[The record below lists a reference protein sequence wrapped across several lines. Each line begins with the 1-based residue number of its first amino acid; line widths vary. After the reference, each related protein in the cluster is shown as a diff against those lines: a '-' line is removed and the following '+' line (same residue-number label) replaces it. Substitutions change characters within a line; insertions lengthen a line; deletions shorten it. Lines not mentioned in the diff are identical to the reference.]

1 MKKTGNTLESH
12 RLWREI
18 AKLPTAEAD
27 KVLAKVVEE
36 KFSIGEAMKVVRPL
50 NDMYLCIIERI
61 CLCRIV
67 RKLPHTS
74 HTQGIIK

>member
-18 AKLPTAEAD
+18 AKLPTEEAD
-27 KVLAKVVEE
+27 KVLTSVVEE
-36 KFSIGEAMKVVRPL
+36 KFSIGEAMKVVQPL
-50 NDMYLCIIERI
+50 IDMYLCIIEWI
-61 CLCRIV
+61 WLCRIV
-67 RKLPHTS
+67 RKLPHVT